1 MYLRSG
7 LPPGG
12 RPVLRILLYAVYAG
26 SAKYAKYVII
36 VLYLAC
42 AWPVGA
48 LMLRWTSSDASQQ

>member
-42 AWPVGA
+42 ARPVGA
-48 LMLRWTSSDASQQ
+48 LMLR

>member
-26 SAKYAKYVII
+26 SAKYAKYV
-36 VLYLAC
+36 LYLAC
-42 AWPVGA
+42 ARPVGA
-48 LMLRWTSSDASQQ
+48 LMLR